1 MPWAGERRFF
11 LRGMGFV
18 WHWNINS
25 VFVKKKVSFKNAF
38 SDFLIRFLRRKNFAQ
53 FRTVFTTDF
62 EWQRSGDVNSVEWT
76 WETMTFCACSMHS
89 GGQFRSQFWDS
100 GISGSSENG
109 FRRPLKKYHLGRPR
123 ERASIRL
130 YVTTSS
136 DDDGGYRQA
145 QRTRG
150 NKQILYGENQS
161 IKPYKL

>member
-62 EWQRSGDVNSVEWT
+62 EWQRSGDVNSVEL
-76 WETMTFCACSMHS
+76 
-89 GGQFRSQFWDS
+89 
-100 GISGSSENG
+100 N
-109 FRRPLKKYHLGRPR
+109 LGN
-123 ERASIRL
+123 
-130 YVTTSS
+130 
-136 DDDGGYRQA
+136 DDILRVFDA
-145 QRTRG
+145 QWWPIPIAILGLG
-150 NKQILYGENQS
+150 N
-161 IKPYKL
+161 